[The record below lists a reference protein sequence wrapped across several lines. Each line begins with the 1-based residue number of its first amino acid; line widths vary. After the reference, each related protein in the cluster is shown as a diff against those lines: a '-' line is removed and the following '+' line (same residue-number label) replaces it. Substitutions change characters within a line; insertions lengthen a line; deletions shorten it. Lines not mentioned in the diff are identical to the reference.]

1 MRPGEERGLV
11 HAAPAVFRLRAKTV
25 VSILSQ
31 AVAVR
36 SRADISGVWH
46 GGREDP
52 MTSRVGMVRA
62 GIGWC
67 LLSGVMVGMPI
78 AAARFVTSEGTP
90 RAAYVVGDAV
100 MVDLKELWR
109 LRELNDEHPLI
120 RCSTTPSDPPGMIFP
135 FRATAAPTARIPC
148 CAHPRRPRATNVAEP
163 NGARRG
169 KDGQPRV
176 IAMAAWLT

>member
-1 MRPGEERGLV
+1 
-11 HAAPAVFRLRAKTV
+11 
-25 VSILSQ
+25 
-31 AVAVR
+31 
-36 SRADISGVWH
+36 
-46 GGREDP
+46 

-90 RAAYVVGDAV
+90 RAACVVGDAM

-135 FRATAAPTARIPC
+135 L
-148 CAHPRRPRATNVAEP
+148 PRDGGTDGADPVLRPPPPAK
-163 NGARRG
+163 G
-169 KDGQPRV
+169 D
-176 IAMAAWLT
+176 